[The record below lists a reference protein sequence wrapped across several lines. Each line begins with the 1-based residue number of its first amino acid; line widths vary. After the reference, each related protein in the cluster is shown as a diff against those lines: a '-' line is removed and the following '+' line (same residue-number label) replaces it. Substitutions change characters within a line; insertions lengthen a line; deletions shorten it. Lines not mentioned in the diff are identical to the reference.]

1 LRWNTWHAE
10 KRIPANIKDHFGK
23 ARFAKSL
30 KTESLSEAISLA
42 EPFLKQWYHLIEMAR
57 LKNKGHIVDLDQTV
71 DVNATKD
78 RSKGIRKR
86 FGYLKRSL
94 GFKDKIHVFHS
105 FRSTLASRF
114 QDAGVS
120 GICAARVLGH
130 AAWGMIYGLCAGDL
144 DFVE

>member
-1 LRWNTWHAE
+1 M
-10 KRIPANIKDHFGK
+10 
-23 ARFAKSL
+23 
-30 KTESLSEAISLA
+30 SEAISLA

-57 LKNKGHIVDLDQTV
+57 LKNKDHIVDLDQTV

-130 AAWGMIYGLCAGDL
+130 AAWGMIYGLYAGDL